1 MPEIM
6 WAFCRTDYPVATPG
20 IAGTARKAEVYKA
33 RRFSGHAPL
42 TVDYA
47 WSGFDPAAG

>member
-1 MPEIM
+1 MTEIM
-6 WAFCRTDYPVATPG
+6 WAFCRTDYRVATPG
-20 IAGTARKAEVYKA
+20 IADTVRKAEVCKA
-33 RRFSGHAPL
+33 RRFSDHAPL